1 MLRDLEPS
9 CCGVRGFGVCVA
21 SVQKERKKKKKKSIA
36 KNRITHLTLLYFMWL
51 ILVMIVERCLELL
64 VGFF

>member
-1 MLRDLEPS
+1 MGLEVLVFVLR
-9 CCGVRGFGVCVA
+9 VFKK
-21 SVQKERKKKKKKSIA
+21 KEKKKKSIA